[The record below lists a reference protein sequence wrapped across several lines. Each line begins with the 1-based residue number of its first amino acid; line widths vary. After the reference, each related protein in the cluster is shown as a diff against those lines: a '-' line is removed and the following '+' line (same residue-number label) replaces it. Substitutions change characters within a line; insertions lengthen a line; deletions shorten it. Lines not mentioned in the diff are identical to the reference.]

1 MGLFPETR
9 FDDWTRRDVG
19 SFAKRYW
26 EPLWRVALLD
36 FAGLDPAAAQDLAQS
51 FLVRELERD
60 ERVFDRFD
68 GKAHD
73 ARFRTYL
80 RACFWR
86 FCRDELEK
94 SGRRA
99 AAPLVVEPPAAGSS
113 DLDRLVVRDLL
124 RRLRE
129 RVVAGD
135 GKPLE
140 PDAVRYFDLKWPTDL
155 QAAPRTDAEVGA
167 ALGLPRGQLRTL
179 KRKVAD
185 RVVLALRRQLHDEGL
200 SPAAIDAAL
209 AAYVGAL
216 GRDEP
221 QPA

>member
-1 MGLFPETR
+1 MFPETR
-9 FDDWTRRDVG
+9 FDDWTRKDVG

-36 FAGLDPAAAQDLAQS
+36 FAGLDAAAAQDLAQS
-51 FLVRELERD
+51 FLVRELTRE

-94 SGRRA
+94 SGRREA
-99 AAPLVVEPPAAGSS
+99 RPLEVEPAAGSS

-140 PDAVRYFDLKWPTDL
+140 PEAVRYFDLKWPTTLD
-155 QAAPRTDAEVGA
+155 AAPRTDAEVGD

-200 SPAAIDAAL
+200 SAAAIDAAL
-209 AAYVGAL
+209 AGYVGAL
-216 GRDEP
+216 AEGP
-221 QPA
+221 AQPA